1 MSSRDRMLLALA
13 AGLALGRML
22 PPDWSVI
29 VSLALFSW
37 LAASL
42 VHVTERREE

>member
-1 MSSRDRMLLALA
+1 MLLALA

-37 LAASL
+37 LAASWFMSL
-42 VHVTERREE
+42 SGEKNEHS